1 MSVHLTPRQRLLALV
16 LTPLLI
22 LGVVAGVWAATR
34 QSPIVQR
41 PVTQGDLPAGIPTHF
56 SFGVESG
63 LHGTADLNDMRTRNG
78 TAWEARYQYLAA
90 GVNTGAGW
98 QTWEQPGQFATL
110 YLQESQQNNYLPTF
124 VYYML
129 LQSNGPNGD
138 GSEKG
143 KDLAHLADPGVMK
156 AYYAD
161 WTQLMRDIG
170 KYGKP
175 TLVVVEPDLW
185 GYVEQAA
192 ADHQDDAAGV
202 PASVASS
209 GNADLT
215 GYPDNAAGFAR
226 ALLHL
231 RDKYAPN
238 AILTLHVSIWGTGT
252 DLGRDTN
259 ASLDVATLARRQA
272 SFLATAGLQAAN
284 GVSTFDLLSIDIA
297 DRDSGETGVW
307 WDPTNKAPNS
317 FNRFLRYAAA
327 LSAETERRIV
337 LWQVP
342 IGNQVYQTEDNTHGT
357 LSGQQGAI
365 HPRTRGRFRA
375 RWRRDDA
382 LRRGQRRGIACDRSA
397 RRCCHQSCVRS
408 RLPVRPLQQREERVR
423 RRRRWLPAPH
433 GRAILQERPVPAAW
447 RRFPAHRAMRS
458 ALVML
463 YCRMRKGAL

>member
-41 PVTQGDLPAGIPTHF
+41 PVTRGDLPAGIPTRF

-78 TAWEARYQYLAA
+78 TAWDARYQYLAA
-90 GVNTGAGW
+90 GVNTGNGW

-110 YLQESQQNNYLPTF
+110 YMQESQQSNYLPTF

-129 LQSNGPNGD
+129 LQSNGPDGD

-175 TLVVVEPDLW
+175 ALVVVEPDLW
-185 GYVEQAA
+185 GYIEQAA
-192 ADHQDDAAGV
+192 ADHQDDAASV
-202 PASVASS
+202 PARVASS
-209 GNADLT
+209 GNADLA

-238 AILTLHVSIWGTGT
+238 AMLTLHVSIWGTGT

-259 ASLDVATLARRQA
+259 ASLDVATLVKRQA

-307 WDPTNKAPNS
+307 WDPTNKEPNS

-327 LSAETERRIV
+327 LASETERRIV

-342 IGNQVYQTEDNTHGT
+342 IGNQVYQTEDNTPGHYQDNKAQYILGHVADFTRAGVVMTLFGSGSVDGT
-357 LSGQQGAI
+357 
-365 HPRTRGRFRA
+365 HVT
-375 RWRRDDA
+375 D
-382 LRRGQRRGIACDRSA
+382 LREDGVTNPGPVSSFQCDRCNKRQSEYSDDDGGYLRITVGQYYKNGPYPLPGADFQPSA
-397 RRCCHQSCVRS
+397 PS
-408 RLPVRPLQQREERVR
+408 
-423 RRRRWLPAPH
+423 
-433 GRAILQERPVPAAW
+433 
-447 RRFPAHRAMRS
+447 
-458 ALVML
+458 
-463 YCRMRKGAL
+463 